1 MSSPI
6 QILNGSTDISSGVDW
21 KSVDCVSVVTKEKG
35 QLRFDILNANS
46 PQVPA
51 LGDTIYL
58 KYNDTLL
65 FGGTCTEKE
74 TIVDGGI
81 LQRYKITCMDWG
93 YTFDSKV
100 VHKTYQNMD
109 PSDIVKDI
117 VTNFAPAGFTTNN
130 VKKGNFLIPSM
141 KFNYEQATRCLESLA
156 KTIGWDWYISPDKDV
171 HFFFA
176 TTNTG
181 SSETNP
187 APFNIDDTNGNILW
201 PTIDVDISIA
211 NLKNSIYVI
220 GGTMFRNRTAGNT
233 PDVYTTVAGQL
244 VYQIDTPY
252 DPTTLGT
259 TLKVTLDG
267 AAQSIGIDGTTDPGT
282 VNVLYNNGSGGGAQ
296 GGAPSIKFTSDPG
309 AGHTLKVFGN
319 ASLPI
324 VAHLTSPSSITTYGR
339 FEDTIID
346 KQIKSVQEA
355 QARADAELIQ
365 FDHPVYDVKFD
376 TLVQGLAIG
385 QVITLNSV
393 IFGVSNYQLL
403 IRRVEA
409 VGYSPTELLFHVEAF
424 GSDNVT
430 FTDLM
435 MTLLQDSLAE
445 NVTPDNTILQ
455 EVIPITETIE
465 ITDFVAVSGT
475 TGPYLWG
482 PDPSPLQSSEGGA
495 PYGAFGYGSFAYGGG
510 LPYSDDAPTTQPPAI
525 WNFFKW
531 S

>member
-6 QILNGSTDISSGVDW
+6 QILDGATDISSGVDW
-21 KSVDCVSVVTKEKG
+21 RSVDMVSVVTKEKG
-35 QLRFDILNANS
+35 SLKFDIINANS
-46 PQVPA
+46 PTVPV
-51 LGDTIYL
+51 LGDTISL
-58 KYNDTLL
+58 KYNSTLL
-65 FGGTCTEKE
+65 FAGTCTEIE
-74 TIVDGGI
+74 TVVDGGT

-93 YTFDSKV
+93 YLFDSKV

-109 PSDIVKDI
+109 PADIVIDI
-117 VTNFAPAGFTTNN
+117 VNNFSGGGFTTAH
-130 VKKGNFLIPSM
+130 VQRGNFMIPSV

-156 KTIGWDWYISPDKDV
+156 KTIGWDWYIDPNKDV

-187 APFNIDDTNGNILW
+187 APFDIEDASGNIQF
-201 PTIDVDISIA
+201 PSIDIDISIA

-220 GGTMFRNRTAGNT
+220 GGTMFRANTSGNT

-244 VYQIDTPY
+244 TYYLTFPY
-252 DPTTLGT
+252 DTTTLGT

-267 AAQSIGIDGTTDPGT
+267 ASQSIGVDGTTDPGT
-282 VNVLYNNGSGGGAQ
+282 VNVLYNAGSGGGAQ
-296 GGAPSIKFTSDPG
+296 GGSPYIKFTGDPG
-309 AGHTLKVFGN
+309 AGHTLKIFGN

-324 VAHLTSPSSITTYGR
+324 VAHLTSPSSIAAYGE
-339 FEDTIID
+339 FQDTIID
-346 KQIKSVQEA
+346 KQIKSIQEA

-365 FDHPVYDVKFD
+365 FDHPVYDVKFS
-376 TLVQGLAIG
+376 TLVAGLAIG

-393 IFGVSNYQLL
+393 KFGISNYQLL

-409 VGYSPTELLFHVEAF
+409 IGYSPNQLLFQVEAF

-455 EVIPITETIE
+455 EILPVEEGLSLADAATITH
-465 ITDFVAVSGT
+465 AGK
-475 TGPYLWG
+475 PYQWG
-482 PDPSPLQSSEGGA
+482 PGSPQ
-495 PYGAFGYGSFAYGGG
+495 
-510 LPYSDDAPTTQPPAI
+510 I
-525 WNFFKW
+525 KW
-531 S
+531 GFWTWD